1 MNQASVIDGLR
12 DFPQDAGRSA
22 QRGAGRENGH
32 RRCRPATADSPD
44 RHASRDRGRVA
55 SEQQYQAELIGL
67 FALLALALAAVG
79 VYGLLNYAVARRA
92 REIGI
97 RIALGATS
105 GNVAWLVVR
114 RGAMLVVPGL
124 VAGIVIALATTRVM
138 GSLLYGI
145 STTDPMTFMLVPA
158 LMIALAV
165 AAGLAPTRRAAS
177 VDPAITL
184 REE

>member
-1 MNQASVIDGLR
+1 MDPRLRILRIATLR
-12 DFPQDAGRSA
+12 DIVDASL
-22 QRGAGRENGH
+22 
-32 RRCRPATADSPD
+32 
-44 RHASRDRGRVA
+44 
-55 SEQQYQAELIGL
+55 SEQQYQAELIAL
-67 FALLALALAAVG
+67 FALLALALASVG

-92 REIGI
+92 REMGI

-114 RGAMLVVPGL
+114 RGAMLVVPGIT
-124 VAGIVIALATTRVM
+124 AGIVLALATTRVM

-145 STTDPMTFMLVPA
+145 STTDPLTFVLVPA

-165 AAGLAPTRRAAS
+165 LAGLAPTHRAAS
-177 VDPAITL
+177 VDPAIIL

>member
-1 MNQASVIDGLR
+1 
-12 DFPQDAGRSA
+12 
-22 QRGAGRENGH
+22 
-32 RRCRPATADSPD
+32 
-44 RHASRDRGRVA
+44 
-55 SEQQYQAELIGL
+55 L
-67 FALLALALAAVG
+67 FALLALALASVG

-105 GNVAWLVVR
+105 GNVAGLVLR
-114 RGAMLVVPGL
+114 RGAMLVIPGL
-124 VAGIVIALATTRVM
+124 AAGIVVALATTRVM

-145 STTDPMTFMLVPA
+145 STTDPMTFVLVPA
-158 LMIALAV
+158 LMIVLAV